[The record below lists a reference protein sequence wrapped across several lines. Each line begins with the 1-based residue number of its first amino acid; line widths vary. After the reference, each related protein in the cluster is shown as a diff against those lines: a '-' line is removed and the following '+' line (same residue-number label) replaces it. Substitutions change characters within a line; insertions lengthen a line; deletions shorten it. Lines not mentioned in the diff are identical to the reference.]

1 MTKAALDQGF
11 AGLPHAAAPQTS
23 GVMTG
28 GSLTAGAA
36 QSPHVPMH
44 KGKPFK
50 RFTLPKELVGAV
62 WATSGF
68 GDGDLVFGMTEITTD
83 QRLRASKLAGGAKM
97 DFQAVALEQTFQCIY
112 MIGES
117 LTNHNRKVIQSWFQA
132 IGPRLQDVVE
142 RIFAEM
148 TSATE
153 NDVQA
158 VMSAGSWE
166 EA

>member
-1 MTKAALDQGF
+1 MTTGALDQGF
-11 AGLPHAAAPQTS
+11 AGLSHTASQPQTS
-23 GVMTG
+23 GVMTA
-28 GSLTAGAA
+28 GSLSGSA
-36 QSPHVPMH
+36 QSPHLPNH

-50 RFTLPKELVGAV
+50 RFTLPKELVGSRWNA
-62 WATSGF
+62 SQF
-68 GDGDLVFGMTEITTD
+68 NDGDLVFGMTEITTE

-112 MIGES
+112 AIGEN
-117 LTNHNRKVIQSWFQA
+117 LTNNNRNVISTWFQA

-158 VMSAGSWE
+158 VMSAGTWE
-166 EA
+166 EG